1 MPRLINLDD
10 RLLRL
15 ETPVSNDIL
24 NWTSRV
30 AIAGRI
36 AEYRRP
42 QNWNELTIPGDYHLP
57 FGKAEDH
64 AKAARWLWQS
74 CII

>member
-1 MPRLINLDD
+1 M
-10 RLLRL
+10 
-15 ETPVSNDIL
+15 SNSIL

-36 AEYRRP
+36 AECRRP
-42 QNWNELTIPGDYHLP
+42 QSWSELTILGDYHAP
-57 FGKAEDH
+57 FGKAEAQ

-74 CII
+74 YII

>member
-1 MPRLINLDD
+1 
-10 RLLRL
+10 
-15 ETPVSNDIL
+15 VSNSIL

-36 AEYRRP
+36 AECRRP
-42 QNWNELTIPGDYHLP
+42 QSWNELTIPGDYHPP
-57 FGKAEDH
+57 FGKADAQ

-74 CII
+74 YII

>member
-1 MPRLINLDD
+1 MSTR
-10 RLLRL
+10 
-15 ETPVSNDIL
+15 IL

-36 AEYRRP
+36 AECRSS
-42 QNWNELTIPGDYHLP
+42 QSWNELTIPGDYHLP
-57 FGKAEDH
+57 FGKAEAQ

-74 CII
+74 YII

>member
-1 MPRLINLDD
+1 M
-10 RLLRL
+10 
-15 ETPVSNDIL
+15 SNSIE

-36 AEYRRP
+36 AEYRDP
-42 QNWNELTIPGDYHLP
+42 QNWNELATLGDYHLP
-57 FGKAEDH
+57 FGKAEAQ

-74 CII
+74 YII